1 MSSPNCA
8 FCEQPGGEVLWS
20 DERCRIIWP
29 QDKDYP
35 GLLRVVWQ
43 AHVKEMSDLD
53 AEQRSHLMKGVFAV
67 EFALREV
74 LRPDKMNLASF
85 GNVVAHL
92 HWHVI
97 PRFTDDA
104 YFPNPFGGL
113 KQRESSRTLDRD
125 FAARIKVYLAS
136 ALC

>member
-1 MSSPNCA
+1 MQDCA
-8 FCEQPGGEVLWS
+8 LCQGHGGELLWS
-20 DERCRIIWP
+20 NHQCRIIRP
-29 QDKDYP
+29 KDQDYP

-53 AEQRSHLMKGVFAV
+53 AEQRSDLMKVVFAT
-67 EFALREV
+67 ESALREV

-85 GNVVAHL
+85 GNVVPHI

-104 YFPNPFGGL
+104 YFPNPYGGL
-113 KQRESSRTLDRD
+113 KQRESARRVPPD
-125 FAARIKVYLAS
+125 FAVAIKHTLAA
-136 ALC
+136 ALD

>member
-1 MSSPNCA
+1 MDECL
-8 FCEQPGGEVLWS
+8 FCREQGGEALWS
-20 DERCRIIWP
+20 GEHCRIIWP
-29 QDKDYP
+29 KDPEYP

-43 AHVKEMSDLD
+43 AHVKEMSDL
-53 AEQRSHLMKGVFAV
+53 EVQQRTHLMKVVFAT
-67 EFALREV
+67 ESALRAV

-85 GNVVAHL
+85 GNVVPHL

-113 KQRESSRTLDRD
+113 KQRESSRTVPGD
-125 FAARIKVYLAS
+125 FAAAVKRALA
-136 ALC
+136 AVLI